1 MNMKFQRKLFL
12 LIPFNIV
19 MLYSL
24 LIVYI
29 KYNLWWFIF
38 SSILYIFSFSAMDF
52 YLSKK
57 IIKGDMNENKKE
69 EL

>member
-57 IIKGDMNENKKE
+57 IIKGELNENKKE
-69 EL
+69 

>member
-1 MNMKFQRKLFL
+1 MKFQRKLFL